1 MSLNREKK
9 NFLHDWIIEEIE
21 KKFSKEYNEIK
32 VNKLNEKNYE
42 FKGSYPDIIFGNY
55 GQIVMIGEAETES
68 DINENIIEK
77 WKIPQSLDIS
87 CIVFV
92 PKNKL
97 KDARDLCWNNQLVE
111 RFKIST
117 YSVEIPIN

>member
-1 MSLNREKK
+1 MNPNRE

-55 GQIVMIGEAETES
+55 GQIVMIGEVETES

-77 WKIPQSLDIS
+77 WKNLQSLDIS

-111 RFKIST
+111 RLKIST

>member
-1 MSLNREKK
+1 MRLNRE

-32 VNKLNEKNYE
+32 VNKINEKNYE
-42 FKGSYPDIIFGNY
+42 FSGFYPDIIFGNY
-55 GQIVMIGEAETES
+55 GQILMIGEVETES
-68 DINENIIEK
+68 NINENIIEK
-77 WKIPQSLDIS
+77 WQKLKSLDVGCVI
-87 CIVFV
+87 FV

-97 KDARDLCWNNQLVE
+97 KYARELCWNNQLVE
-111 RFKIST
+111 RLKIST

>member
-1 MSLNREKK
+1 
-9 NFLHDWIIEEIE
+9 
-21 KKFSKEYNEIK
+21 
-32 VNKLNEKNYE
+32 
-42 FKGSYPDIIFGNY
+42 
-55 GQIVMIGEAETES
+55 MIGEVETES
-68 DINENIIEK
+68 DINEYIIEK
-77 WKIPQSLDIS
+77 WKNIQYLDIS

>member
-1 MSLNREKK
+1 MRLNRE

-32 VNKLNEKNYE
+32 VNKINEKNYE
-42 FKGSYPDIIFGNY
+42 FSGFYPDIIFGNY
-55 GQIVMIGEAETES
+55 GQIIMIGEVETES
-68 DINENIIEK
+68 NINENIIEK
-77 WKIPQSLDIS
+77 WQNLKSLDVGCVI
-87 CIVFV
+87 FV

-97 KDARDLCWNNQLVE
+97 KDARELCWNNQLVE
-111 RFKIST
+111 RLKIST

>member
-1 MSLNREKK
+1 MSLNRE
-9 NFLHDWIIEEIE
+9 NLLHDWIIEEIE

-32 VNKLNEKNYE
+32 INKINEKNYE

-55 GQIVMIGEAETES
+55 GQIVMIGEVETES

-77 WKIPQSLDIS
+77 WKNLQSLDIS